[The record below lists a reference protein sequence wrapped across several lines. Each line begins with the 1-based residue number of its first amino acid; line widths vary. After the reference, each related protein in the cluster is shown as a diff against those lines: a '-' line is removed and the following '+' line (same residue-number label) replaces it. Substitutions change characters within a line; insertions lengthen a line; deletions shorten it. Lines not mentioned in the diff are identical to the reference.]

1 MNDSDN
7 EETTNHT
14 QQFSNLNNESRIQ
27 TKKKEDLK
35 SKKNFCKWCNTET
48 DHKTWRSVNCVAY
61 PNYLRSKLNNKQD
74 KEERNI
80 HLPKEK
86 EKEGTNML
94 ISCDDGGGGS
104 AVAVDI
110 TDDNVI
116 ASPAVTT
123 IKKYSN
129 G

>member
-1 MNDSDN
+1 MKI
-7 EETTNHT
+7 EFK
-14 QQFSNLNNESRIQ
+14 Q
-27 TKKKEDLK
+27 KKGGLK
-35 SKKNFCKWCNTET
+35 SKKNLCKWCNTET
-48 DHKTWRSVNCVAY
+48 DHKTWRSVKCVAH
-61 PNYLRSKLNNKQD
+61 PEYLRSKLNNKQD

-116 ASPAVTT
+116 APPTVMT
-123 IKKYSN
+123 IKNTAMDDVALLLCMLEESKK
-129 G
+129 